1 MNTTLS
7 PGSGAGTVSPAG
19 SRQATPSGTLLVV
32 VIHDMSAGVTS
43 DPSQLTERA
52 WSWAELSSPDVDVAV
67 ILDDA
72 ILLAGTRRES
82 RSPVVLILSI
92 SEIRGILVSPA
103 YHSHRG

>member
-7 PGSGAGTVSPAG
+7 PGSGAGTVSLAG
-19 SRQATPSGTLLVV
+19 SRHATPSGTLLVV
-32 VIHDMSAGVTS
+32 VIQDMSAEVTS
-43 DPSQLTERA
+43 DPSQPERP
-52 WSWAELSSPDVDVAV
+52 WSWAELSSSEVEVA
-67 ILDDA
+67 IALDDA

-103 YHSHRG
+103 YHSHRC